1 MKIKVNGEEL
11 FYENSMNVSDLLTE
25 RKVKMP
31 EMVSV
36 EVNEKIIRRNDFE
49 DTGIK
54 DGDEI
59 EFLYFMG
66 GGSWN

>member
-1 MKIKVNGEEL
+1 MKIKINGEEL
-11 FYENSMNVSDLLTE
+11 FYENSMNVSELLAE

-49 DTGIK
+49 DTSIS